1 MSHKCRGK
9 NVFNG
14 FCSELNYSLQ
24 VHQQKT
30 VQDAHIAANNLI
42 LVRDAYQI

>member
-1 MSHKCRGK
+1 M
-9 NVFNG
+9 FLTA
-14 FCSELNYSLQ
+14 FAQWMLDLNYSLQ

-30 VQDAHIAANNLI
+30 MQDAHIAANNLI